1 MGFADSLIPY
11 AAKSKSGNAAKHAA
25 MARFGAMR
33 GSKHYLH
40 DEIVDERRSM
50 PIVSVPRGS
59 DNPFKYWRGWTR
71 FRWQLHDIRV
81 FGLWGWGRRIYYLGL
96 AWHKKG
102 EKVFMGFDE
111 NGNMYWEANE
121 SGPHMMSGH
130 RFVEPVDP
138 HWFRG
143 GDIHTPPHV
152 WYQWLQE
159 VTAHS
164 PAVVKARG
172 EYGVHGRYGQSSAY
186 NLRWYQSCLD
196 SHGIDPCYVPQAG
209 VIVSPWLKQYREA
222 GFSRWT
228 MNILTPLWT
237 PLEQPHDLKPEV
249 VEDFY
254 RMLPHAN
261 RWSRGHDHDQWG
273 NGGGGA

>member
-1 MGFADSLIPY
+1 MALASVAAVRCTPGTRAQY
-11 AAKSKSGNAAKHAA
+11 ATMSRKS
-25 MARFGAMR
+25 AMR
-33 GSKHYLH
+33 GSNRYLH
-40 DEIVDERRSM
+40 DEYMDERKSW
-50 PIVSVPRGS
+50 PIVQTPRGS

-71 FRWQLHDIRV
+71 FRWMFHDIRV
-81 FGLWGWGRRIYYLGL
+81 FGGMEYFWKWHYMHL
-96 AWHKKG
+96 AWNKKG
-102 EKVFMGFDE
+102 EKIFMGFDE
-111 NGNMYWEANE
+111 NGNKYWEANE
-121 SGPHMMSGH
+121 TGPHWGSGH
-130 RFVEPVDP
+130 RMIEPVDP
-138 HWFRG
+138 HWLRG
-143 GDIHTPPHV
+143 GDLHCAPHI
-152 WYQWLQE
+152 WQQWLQD

-172 EYGVHGRYGQSSAY
+172 EYGNHGRYGPSSAY
-186 NLRWYQSCLD
+186 NLRWYAGCLD

-209 VIVSPWLKQYREA
+209 VIVSPWLKQYKEA

-228 MNILTPLWT
+228 MAMLQPLWT